1 MALSWICFSVIHFY
15 LCSFSPSMF
24 CHLRLPALT
33 PGPVFCISMFDFV
46 LYFVYSELVL
56 GFLTL
61 ACFSLANLPWSN
73 KSFELHYL
81 CLLRLRL
88 APAPVSATLDSLIQS
103 KRVAQLD
110 LLTDPA
116 WEILDLQ
123 MLAIR
128 YVGKFEWR
136 SSSVHLSGDAVEC
149 WVPDLKWV
157 FWLHMNRWAG
167 SGQH

>member
-1 MALSWICFSVIHFY
+1 
-15 LCSFSPSMF
+15 MF
-24 CHLRLPALT
+24 CHLRLPVFT

-88 APAPVSATLDSLIQS
+88 APTPVSATLDSLIQS

-110 LLTDPA
+110 LLTDSA
-116 WEILDLQ
+116 RQILDLQ

-128 YVGKFEWR
+128 FVGKFE
-136 SSSVHLSGDAVEC
+136 
-149 WVPDLKWV
+149 
-157 FWLHMNRWAG
+157 
-167 SGQH
+167 

>member
-1 MALSWICFSVIHFY
+1 
-15 LCSFSPSMF
+15 MF
-24 CHLRLPALT
+24 CHLRLPVFT

-61 ACFSLANLPWSN
+61 ACFSLANLPGSN

-88 APAPVSATLDSLIQS
+88 APTPVSATLDSLIQS

-110 LLTDPA
+110 LLTDSA
-116 WEILDLQ
+116 
-123 MLAIR
+123 
-128 YVGKFEWR
+128 
-136 SSSVHLSGDAVEC
+136 
-149 WVPDLKWV
+149 
-157 FWLHMNRWAG
+157 
-167 SGQH
+167 